1 MTDIR
6 QAEGSGAAPGEAGQ
20 GHGSVYDRSIAAGNP
35 RKGAEHSTPGRTS
48 SQSIQEALQ
57 HVAGGDAPT
66 AVRCGLGPA
75 HGRLPCLAPIL
86 ITPSVQ
92 AAARL
97 GVVVPVFHP
106 ARHAASF
113 IESPAPCGR
122 SGHCGINIRQGQRR
136 PPAAPPIVTPFC
148 FPLILYRGVLV
159 SLHTTHVWGAGVKGG
174 FAEDSACNTLD

>member
-75 HGRLPCLAPIL
+75 GGRLPGLAPVL
-86 ITPSVQ
+86 DNAFRP
-92 AAARL
+92 
-97 GVVVPVFHP
+97 G
-106 ARHAASF
+106 
-113 IESPAPCGR
+113 G
-122 SGHCGINIRQGQRR
+122 RR
-136 PPAAPPIVTPFC
+136 P
-148 FPLILYRGVLV
+148 RRR
-159 SLHTTHVWGAGVKGG
+159 GAGVSPR
-174 FAEDSACNTLD
+174 SACRLLHRKSRAMLPLRALRDQHPSRTAAAPCSSAHCDATFVSLLYYIAVFWSLSTPRTFGALV